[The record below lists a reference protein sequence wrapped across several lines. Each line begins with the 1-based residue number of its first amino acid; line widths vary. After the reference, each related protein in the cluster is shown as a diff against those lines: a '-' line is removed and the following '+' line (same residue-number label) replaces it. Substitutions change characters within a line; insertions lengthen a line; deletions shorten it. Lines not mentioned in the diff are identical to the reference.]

1 MVGRQGVFIGL
12 GSKSL
17 RGSVALVFSVLS
29 EAVELEFLVLLALLD
44 SETLAGRQEQ
54 FRIRQSREEA

>member
-1 MVGRQGVFIGL
+1 
-12 GSKSL
+12 
-17 RGSVALVFSVLS
+17 VALVFSVLS